1 MAIAV
6 HSLGKCQIL
15 VDTGTS
21 NALEELGYSTDQ
33 VTTQQQR
40 FEHKIHSDENGGP
53 EGIEI
58 DVQDLGFME
67 IISFE
72 LVKFDYAV
80 YEKLVAG
87 YYGQTAGTTGT
98 TGQFLSAGSFRLL
111 LKPNPAS
118 ANSPRNYGISVP
130 WNRNDWAAGVKA
142 SRIPMVWR
150 AYPNSSGVVWNSTT
164 S

>member
-6 HSLGKCQIL
+6 QSLGKCQIL
-15 VDTGTS
+15 VDTGTA

-72 LVKFDYAV
+72 LVNFDYAV

-87 YYGQTAGTTGT
+87 YYGQTAGETGT
-98 TGQFLSAGSFRLL
+98 TGQFISSGTFRLL
-111 LKPNPAS
+111 LKPNPA
-118 ANSPRNYGISVP
+118 APTQPRNYLKTVP

-142 SRIPMVWR
+142 TRIPMVWR
-150 AYPNSSGVVWNSTT
+150 AYPSAGVVWDTST